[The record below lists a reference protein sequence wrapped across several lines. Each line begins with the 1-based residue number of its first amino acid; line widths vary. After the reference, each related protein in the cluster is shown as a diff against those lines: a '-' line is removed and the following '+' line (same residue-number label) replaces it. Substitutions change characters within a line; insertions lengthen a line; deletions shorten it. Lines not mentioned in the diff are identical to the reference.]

1 MHHASNSAGSM
12 KQKALRKRYRL
23 DPKTGKPL
31 YLTFPDRAG
40 ESVAVLA
47 CITNREASL
56 VMDERIRRVCLEIQ
70 FSWTELERAKRFV
83 GDAVIE
89 WNPPVIDT
97 SVFNNTEPDD
107 G

>member
-12 KQKALRKRYRL
+12 RQKALRKRYRL

-31 YLTFPDRAG
+31 YLTFPDRVG
-40 ESVAVLA
+40 EKEAVLA

-56 VMDERIRRVCLEIQ
+56 VMDERIKRVSFEIQ
-70 FSWTELERAKRFV
+70 LSWTELERAKRFV
-83 GDAVIE
+83 GDGVIA

-97 SVFNNTEPDD
+97 SAFNTTEPDD